1 MSRGKEYFIQCDD
14 QKDLEEKRVAT
25 KKETKENG
33 TFLHCEENTILLKNG
48 DTIKFIID
56 DPMPLSQVF
65 DTSKTRLA
73 TIEEMVEDM
82 EEPLPPEA
90 FDEEY
95 QRNARDAAIAREA
108 AREQIE

>member
-25 KKETKENG
+25 KKETKANG

-48 DTIKFIID
+48 DTIKFFVD
-56 DPMPLSQVF
+56 D
-65 DTSKTRLA
+65 
-73 TIEEMVEDM
+73 I